1 MFKEEEKPDQEKCVS
16 YEHEMEMKAKPVE
29 MERLTEAGKRRQG
42 ALHSQLIEYYHVNR
56 LHSDI
61 IKRLDALIIRMN
73 GQRPED
79 PNKMAATPE
88 PDGVLDGMRM
98 MNSTH
103 QDNLEQMMHLIS
115 ILEEAI

>member
-1 MFKEEEKPDQEKCVS
+1 MFNEEERPDQEKCVS
-16 YEHEMEMKAKPVE
+16 YEHEMEQ
-29 MERLTEAGKRRQG
+29 LTEAGKRRQD
-42 ALHSQLIEYYHVNR
+42 ALHSQLIEYYHVKR

-79 PNKMAATPE
+79 PDKMVATPE
-88 PDGVLDGMRM
+88 PDGILDGMSM

-103 QDNLEQMMHLIS
+103 QGNLEQEYLLKRMMHLIS
-115 ILEEAI
+115 VLEESI